1 MKIYETRTAPNPR
14 RVRIFLA
21 EKGIDVEYVQLDLQK
36 GENISAEMLKKNP
49 SGKVP
54 VLELDDGTCIAETMA
69 ICRYFEAL
77 QPEPALMGKTPLEQ
91 AQIES
96 WQRLVEFNFLVPV
109 GMSFQHSTG
118 YFRDRMTPVPEFGK
132 VSGEMA
138 LSFLDKLE
146 QRLDESTYVAGEQF
160 SVADITLLCAIDFGR
175 VIKLRLQDHHVHLK
189 RWYDMVAARPSAKA

>member
-21 EKGIDVEYVQLDLQK
+21 EKGIDVEYVELDLQK

-109 GMSFQHSTG
+109 GMCFQHSTG

-132 VSGEMA
+132 VSGEIA

-146 QRLDESTYVAGEQF
+146 QRLGESTYVAGEQF

-175 VIKLRLQDHHVHLK
+175 VVKLRLQDQHVHLK
-189 RWYDMVAARPSAKA
+189 RWYEMVAARPSAQA

>member
-109 GMSFQHSTG
+109 GMCFQHSTG

-138 LSFLDKLE
+138 LGFLDKLE
-146 QRLDESTYVAGEQF
+146 QRLGESTYVAGEQF

-175 VIKLRLQDHHVHLK
+175 VVKLRLQDQHVHLK
-189 RWYDMVAARPSAKA
+189 RWYEMVTARPSAQA

>member
-21 EKGIDVEYVQLDLQK
+21 EKGIDVEYVELDIQK

-109 GMSFQHSTG
+109 GMCFQHSTG

-132 VSGEMA
+132 VSGEIA

-146 QRLDESTYVAGEQF
+146 QRLGESTYVAGEQF

-175 VIKLRLQDHHVHLK
+175 VVKLRLQDQHVHLK
-189 RWYDMVAARPSAKA
+189 RWYEMVAARPSAKA

>member
-109 GMSFQHSTG
+109 GMCFQHSTG

-132 VSGEMA
+132 VSGEIA

-146 QRLDESTYVAGEQF
+146 QRLGESTYVAGEQF

-175 VIKLRLQDHHVHLK
+175 VVKLRLQDQHVHLK
-189 RWYDMVAARPSAKA
+189 RWYEMVSARPSARA

>member
-21 EKGIDVEYVQLDLQK
+21 EKGIDVEYVELDIQK

-109 GMSFQHSTG
+109 GMCFQHSTG

-138 LSFLDKLE
+138 ATFLDKLE
-146 QRLDESTYVAGEQF
+146 QRLGESTYVAGEQF

-175 VIKLRLQDHHVHLK
+175 VVKLRMQDHHVHLK
-189 RWYDMVAARPSAKA
+189 RWYEMVAARPSAKA

>member
-77 QPEPALMGKTPLEQ
+77 QSEPALMGKTPLEQ

-109 GMSFQHSTG
+109 GMCFQHSTG

-138 LSFLDKLE
+138 LTFLDKLE
-146 QRLDESTYVAGEQF
+146 QRLGESTYVAGEQF

-175 VIKLRLQDHHVHLK
+175 VVKLRLQGQHVHLK
-189 RWYDMVAARPSAKA
+189 RWYEMVAARPSAQA

>member
-14 RVRIFLA
+14 RVRVFLA

-77 QPEPALMGKTPLEQ
+77 HPEPALMGKTPLEQ

-109 GMSFQHSTG
+109 GMCFQHSTG

-138 LSFLDKLE
+138 LTFLDKLE
-146 QRLDESTYVAGEQF
+146 QRLGESTYVAGEQF

-175 VIKLRLQDHHVHLK
+175 VVKLRLQDQHVHLK
-189 RWYDMVAARPSAKA
+189 RWYEMVAARPSAQA

>member
-1 MKIYETRTAPNPR
+1 MKLYTTPGAPSPA
-14 RVRIFLA
+14 RVHFFAA
-21 EKGIDVEYVQLDLQK
+21 EKGLELEAVPVNLMK
-36 GENISAEMLKKNP
+36 GEHKTPEFRAISPNGRVPALQLKDG
-49 SGKVP
+49 S
-54 VLELDDGTCIAETMA
+54 VLCETMA

-109 GMSFQHSTG
+109 GMCFQHSTG

-132 VSGEMA
+132 VSGEIA
-138 LSFLDKLE
+138 ATFLDKLE
-146 QRLDESTYVAGEQF
+146 QRLGGSTYVAGEQF

-175 VIKLRLQDHHVHLK
+175 VVKLRLQDQHVHLK
-189 RWYDMVAARPSAKA
+189 RWYEMVSARPSAKA

>member
-14 RVRIFLA
+14 RVRVFLA

-77 QPEPALMGKTPLEQ
+77 HPEPALMGKTPLEQ

-109 GMSFQHSTG
+109 GMCFQHSTG

-138 LSFLDKLE
+138 LGFLDKLE
-146 QRLDESTYVAGEQF
+146 QRLGESTYVAGDQF

-175 VIKLRLQDHHVHLK
+175 VVKLRLQDQHVHLK
-189 RWYDMVAARPSAKA
+189 RWYEMVAARPSAQA